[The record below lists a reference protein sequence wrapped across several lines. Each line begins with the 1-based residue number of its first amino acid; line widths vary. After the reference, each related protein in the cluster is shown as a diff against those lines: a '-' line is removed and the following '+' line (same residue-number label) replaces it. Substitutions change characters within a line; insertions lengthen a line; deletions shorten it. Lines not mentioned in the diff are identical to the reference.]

1 MILRFCGITKRNTRV
16 LMLMVAVPSAL
27 YSLAPATLAQETIRV
42 QTNQVLVPVVV
53 ADKDR
58 FRRVLRDTSL
68 YDAVLTGDLDAIA
81 SRVLV
86 HDLTAADFQVLDD
99 GKAQPIQSVT
109 EERSLYWNVRD
120 NRGHHTEFIGPGG
133 GKWSTAEWPPGLMG
147 DIDFPQFYL
156 VTYTVPDSVEGS
168 CHQVRIKVRRPNV
181 LVRARNEYCN
191 IKHSASDPANGTKL
205 GEQLENALSS
215 FKTNKVEISL
225 LTIALYS
232 KSDAARVH
240 VALDWPWKSL
250 EHGFGSGTKG
260 VLGMVFDKEGK
271 LVTRFSDF
279 SDREGVSGAK
289 HVQDTDGPTVIG
301 AEDRYET
308 QLSLPPSEYNLR
320 VALTDGK
327 IFGRA
332 EIPLTVEVLDR
343 KALAISAISI
353 CKQIDDVSAFSSGHG
368 SALAGAWSAKLP
380 ASYVPLVSIDFE
392 YKPTGNTR
400 FKNGETLYT
409 YFEVYE
415 PSLAGGTP
423 SIVKIQFRIFDL
435 KTGELKSDS
444 GPVSAE
450 RYARAGNPAIPIG
463 LGVDI
468 SKLPKGS
475 YRLEVQAT
483 DSAGQSTPW
492 RTASF
497 TIE

>member
-1 MILRFCGITKRNTRV
+1 MISRFCGITKRNTRV
-16 LMLMVAVPSAL
+16 LMLMAAVPSAL
-27 YSLAPATLAQETIRV
+27 HSLAPATLAQNAIRV
-42 QTNQVLVPVVV
+42 ETNQVLVPVVV
-53 ADKDR
+53 ADKNR
-58 FRRVLRDTSL
+58 FRRVLRDASL

-81 SRVLV
+81 SGVLV

-120 NRGHHTEFIGPGG
+120 NQGHHTEFIGPGG

-156 VTYTVPDSVEGS
+156 VTYTVPDSPEGS

-181 LVRARNEYCN
+181 LVRSRNEYCN

-205 GEQLENALSS
+205 GEQLENALTA

-250 EHGFGSGTKG
+250 QHGFGSRTKG

-289 HVQDTDGPTVIG
+289 HVQDTDGPNVIG

-308 QLSLPPSEYNLR
+308 QLNLRPGEYNLR
-320 VALTDGK
+320 VVLTDGK
-327 IFGRA
+327 RFGQA
-332 EIPLTVEVLDR
+332 QTSFSVDAFDR
-343 KALAISAISI
+343 KQLAIDSVSL
-353 CKQIDDVSAFSSGHG
+353 CKQIDDVHAYSSKYG
-368 SALAGAWSAKLP
+368 SILAGAWTARQP
-380 ASYVPLVSIDFE
+380 GSYVPLVSKAFE

-415 PSLAGGTP
+415 PSLAGATP
-423 SIVKIQFRIFDL
+423 SIVKIQFRILDL

-450 RYARAGNPAIPIG
+450 RYVIAGNPVIPVG

-492 RTASF
+492 RTANF
-497 TIE
+497 AIE